1 MKEGEQRQGPRA
13 PWARARSPSE
23 ATPTYLGV
31 ALAHAPDDAPDHH
44 DAAHGVEGAVDLGP
58 VVAHEERAEGQ
69 QEEPQHDEADAEG
82 LLISHGCLGGRG
94 TRADARTHPHREGGR
109 SGTTGDWASGGRE
122 GGSLRV
128 QLQSGA
134 HGSSRLQELRFDGP
148 GTPPHLDSL
157 SPSLWARPEPVC
169 VCAVNLG
176 EGEHE
181 GGSRGGFRGWAP
193 AKALTSPH
201 LPAWG

>member
-69 QEEPQHDEADAEG
+69 QEEPQHNEADAEG

-94 TRADARTHPHREGGR
+94 TRADARTHTHTEKEGAPGPL
-109 SGTTGDWASGGRE
+109 GTG
-122 GGSLRV
+122 LRV
-128 QLQSGA
+128 EGRAAPS
-134 HGSSRLQELRFDGP
+134 GSSSSQGRTARPGCRSYASMGP
-148 GTPPHLDSL
+148 GRPPTLTPSRLPSGPGQSL
-157 SPSLWARPEPVC
+157 CAC
-169 VCAVNLG
+169 VRV
-176 EGEHE
+176 
-181 GGSRGGFRGWAP
+181 
-193 AKALTSPH
+193 
-201 LPAWG
+201 